1 MRWWLRLEDIV
12 FDEDWRG
19 VRGGGSGQ
27 CRTGSSAWIKEVDP
41 PEASTGLFTGAMED
55 EGSRG
60 VVDCEGLLGQ
70 VGGAIRITKFAEA

>member
-1 MRWWLRLEDIV
+1 MRT
-12 FDEDWRG
+12 
-19 VRGGGSGQ
+19 GGGSVGEAVANAAQ
-27 CRTGSSAWIKEVDP
+27 EAVPGSRT
-41 PEASTGLFTGAMED
+41 EASTGLFTGAMED